1 MAISMDKEL
10 GIGSWGP
17 ARLSS
22 CVTLL
27 FSKTRILS
35 RCLDLVLEASRR
47 AEQRVRSNNG
57 LNEEESTI
65 EDNSFLQRTLGN
77 HGAARKYIRG
87 PLAARTRTSCLWY
100 CSSKSVKLFP
110 SLRREKYVAV
120 EQHHLFTRR
129 SRAPATLKQGL

>member
-87 PLAARTRTSCLWY
+87 PPRCQNTDLVSLVLFVEVSQVISITTTREVRSC
-100 CSSKSVKLFP
+100 
-110 SLRREKYVAV
+110 
-120 EQHHLFTRR
+120 
-129 SRAPATLKQGL
+129 